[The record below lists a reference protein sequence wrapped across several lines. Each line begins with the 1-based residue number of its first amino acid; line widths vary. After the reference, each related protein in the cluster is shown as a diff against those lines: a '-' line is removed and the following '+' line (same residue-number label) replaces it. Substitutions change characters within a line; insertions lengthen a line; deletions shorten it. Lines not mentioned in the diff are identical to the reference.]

1 VLKFKIILV
10 VGARPQFIKLA
21 PLMHEILKHNQLE
34 PIIIH
39 TGQHY
44 DANLSANF
52 FEELNIPN
60 PQFNLEVGSQDTIQ
74 QIAEIMVKMDPI
86 IKNIKPQLII
96 VFGDTNSTAAASIV
110 AAKNNIKLAHVEAG
124 LREWNKSIP
133 EETNKLITDALT
145 DYYFCPTPTAINI
158 LYKMGKTEGVIL
170 SGDIGMDILVTNAA
184 SIEKATI
191 GILDQ
196 YNLEKN
202 DYYLVTCHRTSNTD
216 VKENIESIIVA
227 LNKLDKK
234 VIFPLHPRTQ
244 KMIQFFDIQKTI
256 ANHIQLVSPLG
267 FIETQVLI
275 KNASIVLTDSGGI
288 IKEAYF
294 HKTPSVIIDKQ
305 TEWVEIVKEGWSKV
319 VGPNTNLILESI
331 KDHKIPTIHS
341 YKLGDGTASKK
352 IVQYLMEKLNNL
364 H

>member
-21 PLMHEILKHNQLE
+21 PLMHEILKHDQLE

-60 PQFNLEVGSQDTIQ
+60 PQFNLEVGSQNAIQ

-86 IKNIKPQLII
+86 IKNINPQLII

-145 DYYFCPTPTAINI
+145 DFYFCPTLTAVEILKKQGIND
-158 LYKMGKTEGVIL
+158 GVLL
-170 SGDIGMDILVTNAA
+170 SGDIGMDILLSNKSMIERETSEVMSRF
-184 SIEKATI
+184 SI
-191 GILDQ
+191 
-196 YNLEKN
+196 NKN
-202 DYYLVTCHRTSNTD
+202 EYYLVTCHRTSNTD
-216 VKENIESIIVA
+216 NKENLKNIIDA
-227 LNKLDKK
+227 LNKLEKK
-234 VIFPLHPRTQ
+234 VIFPIHPRTQ

-256 ANHIQLVSPLG
+256 ANHIRLVSPIG

-275 KNASIVLTDSGGI
+275 KNARMVLTDSGGI

-305 TEWVEIVKEGWSKV
+305 TEWVEIVEERWSKV

-331 KDHKIPTIHS
+331 KDNKIPTIHS

-352 IVQYLMEKLNNL
+352 IVQYLIEKLNNL